1 MEYLT
6 LNETSMPYPLPP
18 RLSKRVGIKILESE
32 IENNCK
38 ESVLSVGPGSQL
50 GKNKVTGL
58 SKSRDFFVWNAED
71 HQNDCVLL
79 GLVLM

>member
-1 MEYLT
+1 
-6 LNETSMPYPLPP
+6 MPYPLPP
-18 RLSKRVGIKILESE
+18 RHSKRVGIKILESE

-50 GKNKVTGL
+50 VSWGKNTVTGL
-58 SKSRDFFVWNAED
+58 SKSRDLFVWNAED